1 MTDPNRDR
9 FRDLDDDALYEAMA
23 RAWCGNDTFPDGYKS
38 ATAIRHHVRDLHAGR
53 VAPETAADRAAL
65 AVLDGPDLLS
75 VECPTCYAS
84 IGELCVPP
92 VSSLHR
98 AHPARERAVGLDD
111 GEPFDQEEA
120 Q

>member
-53 VAPETAADRAAL
+53 VEPTSAADRAAL
-65 AVLDGPDLLS
+65 AVLDGPDPPFS
-75 VECPTCYAS
+75 VE
-84 IGELCVPP
+84 GQ
-92 VSSLHR
+92 R
-98 AHPARERAVGLDD
+98 D
-111 GEPFDQEEA
+111 EEA
-120 Q
+120 P